1 MTLVVVPPRAGIAA
15 IAGAIKACLDILS
28 GICAIEALAKE
39 WILLQDKLDVE
50 KTLLLQWADKV
61 KLLDENYD
69 KCLIDTNNYNLII
82 HLLHTTHE
90 MLTDK
95 DGLMSHFSIV
105 FHEQVDSLP
114 AVTYLQSSSILSRER
129 MERFNSEFTRQ
140 GLHARHVPDGTPSTT
155 KILRV
160 ATSQLGFEKFIED
173 IRQTVNSLNRLASN
187 PNCLNFAGQMAR
199 EDLETFKTVKELRRV
214 REASKGV
221 RDTIALS
228 ADERM
233 VRMAR
238 RRIWANLRFD
248 GMHDRRLIL
257 QDPHPGTFEWALKAP
272 EPDTEWD
279 SLTKWLESGSDIYW
293 VCGKAGAG
301 KSTFLKHI
309 FNHPETKRRLSTWG
323 GDEPVSLGS
332 FFFWKLGRGMQRSR
346 DGMARA
352 VLYHI
357 LRAIPTLIPILVPT
371 MWKFAYEEDVLGPH
385 EILPLPSVPQ
395 VQDAFK
401 KMAEPEVLNM
411 KFCFVVDGLDEYG
424 GDKARA
430 VAILQL
436 LCTSPK
442 IKILASSRPHPVFED
457 LFANSPKLHLHQ
469 LVREDVLKYV
479 QDKADT
485 HRYMR
490 ALREVDETMALILV
504 EKLAE
509 KASGVFLWTV
519 LATRILLQG
528 FDGLERFVNL
538 EQRIANIPED
548 LEDLF
553 VHVLNLVEPC
563 HRKQVANLLRSC
575 YKSKT
580 WRSQEGERGRR
591 WSTGVPTVDHDKDF
605 DDLDRQSERNLEA
618 RHRQCLVLENRLASR
633 CGGLLEVIRSDVDGV
648 AGDKCF
654 CATPED
660 HPDHDTLID
669 SSIEFVHRT
678 VYEWFGGLDSWALS
692 QLDLPDKSASEDRI
706 SRSWEQS
713 RLAQKND
720 TPFLF
725 SDVKLSNNM
734 HNVGNADKF
743 SPEFAD
749 SMLCRIHELMDEVRR
764 KRGLDWHTA
773 FCCNPERDMS
783 EHLEILF
790 FAVAMGMVN
799 FVKYFY
805 EHNPEAMSLSE
816 METKWQMRWW
826 RVATDRNLIRSLLEP
841 FYETIQFLPPQ
852 GQMVEYLASSG
863 CDVPDQGM
871 TGYLKRGPDGSMEI
885 VKSAI

>member
-15 IAGAIKACLDILS
+15 IAGAIKACLDILFD
-28 GICAIEALAKE
+28 ICAIEALGKD
-39 WILLQDKLDVE
+39 WDLLQDKLDVE
-50 KTLLLQWADKV
+50 RTLLLQWADKV
-61 KLLDENYD
+61 KLLDKNYD
-69 KCLIDTNNYNLII
+69 EYLKDPNNYNLVI
-82 HLLHTTHE
+82 HLLQTIHE
-90 MLTDK
+90 TLTDK
-95 DGLMSHFSIV
+95 DGRMNHFSIV
-105 FHEQVDSLP
+105 SHEVDSLP
-114 AVTYLQSSSILSRER
+114 VATYLQSSSILSKDR
-129 MERFNSEFTRQ
+129 MERFNIEFARQ
-140 GLHARHVPDGTPSTT
+140 ELHALCVPDATPSTT
-155 KILRV
+155 RTLRI
-160 ATSQLGFEKFIED
+160 ATSQLGFEKFIEH

-187 PNCLNFAGQMAR
+187 PNCLNCAGQMAK
-199 EDLETFKTVKELRRV
+199 EDLKTCETVKELRRV

-228 ADERM
+228 ADELM

-238 RRIWANLRFD
+238 RRIWANLRFN

-279 SLTKWLESGSDIYW
+279 SLSEWLESGSGIYW

-309 FNHPETKRRLSTWG
+309 FNHPETKRRLCTWG

-332 FFFWKLGRGMQRSR
+332 FFFWKLGNGMQRTR
-346 DGMARA
+346 DGISRA

-385 EILPLPSVPQ
+385 EKLPLPSVPQ

-401 KMAEPEVLNM
+401 KMAEPGVLNT
-411 KFCFVVDGLDEYG
+411 KFCFVVDGVDEYG

-430 VAILQL
+430 VAFLRFL
-436 LCTSPK
+436 STSPK
-442 IKILASSRPHPVFED
+442 IKILASSRPDPVFED
-457 LFANSPKLHLHQ
+457 L
-469 LVREDVLKYV
+469 
-479 QDKADT
+479 
-485 HRYMR
+485 

-504 EKLAE
+504 ETLAE

-538 EQRIANIPED
+538 EQRIANIPEE

-563 HRKQVANLLRSC
+563 HRQQVAELLRNC

-580 WRSQEGERGRR
+580 WRSQEGERGRV
-591 WSTGVPTVDHDKDF
+591 WGTGVPSVDDDKDF

-633 CGGLLEVIRSDVDGV
+633 CGGLLEVIRSDRDGV
-648 AGDKCF
+648 ADNKCF

-660 HPDHDTLID
+660 HPDHDALID

-692 QLDLPDKSASEDRI
+692 KLDLPDKSASEDRI
-706 SRSWEQS
+706 SRSYEQS
-713 RLAQKND
+713 RLVQGHD
-720 TPFLF
+720 TPFMF
-725 SDVKLSNNM
+725 EDVKLSNNM
-734 HNVGNADKF
+734 HKVGSADEF
-743 SPEFAD
+743 SPTRAD
-749 SMLCRIHELMDEVRR
+749 SMLCKIHELIAEVRR

-783 EHLEILF
+783 ECLEILF

-799 FVKYFY
+799 FVEYFY
-805 EHNPEAMSLSE
+805 QHNPEAMSLSE
-816 METKWQMRWW
+816 METKWQMRWF
-826 RVATDRNLIRSLLEP
+826 RVATDRSLIRSLLEP
-841 FYETIQFLPPQ
+841 FFETIQYLPPQ
-852 GQMVEYLASSG
+852 GPMIEYLTSSG

-871 TGYLKRGPDGSMEI
+871 TGYLKRGPDGCMEI